1 MPSLWPVLWL
11 AVFAV
16 DASLAGRG
24 RSHQVGALGLGV
36 LFAVLVVGEV
46 LAARRGPYDD

>member
-1 MPSLWPVLWL
+1 MTSLWPVVWL

-24 RSHQVGALGLGV
+24 RSHQVGGRGRGRLV
-36 LFAVLVVGEV
+36 AVRVVSEA
-46 LAARRGPYDD
+46 LAARRHPYHE

>member
-1 MPSLWPVLWL
+1 MRTLWPVLWL

-24 RSHQVGALGLGV
+24 RGHQFGALGLGL
-36 LFAVLVVGEV
+36 LFAVLVVGEA
-46 LAARRGPYDD
+46 LAARRQPFDD